1 MRQQAWRDLVGTALG
16 PGVHGV
22 DLGEAAARVVWS
34 ALVEPGDG
42 VAGALLAA
50 CGPERALRAVE
61 GAVGTGDAGLRGLL
75 WTALEDDVAGADDPD
90 ALGTALRAAV
100 GRWGPRL
107 RARRPAD
114 TVGAALAVG
123 ARLLVPGAPGW
134 PDRVDDLG
142 PHAPV
147 VLWAI
152 GTRADDPATLA
163 VVGSR
168 ANTVA
173 GAEAAAE
180 ITSAA
185 ADSGCAVVS
194 GGAYGIDAVA
204 HRVALAAGATTVA
217 VLAGGIDQ
225 LYPVGNTDLLRTVA
239 RQGRLLAESPPGT
252 RPSRWRFLA
261 RNRLIAAL
269 GDATVVVEAGARS
282 GALNTAHHAAQ
293 LGRPVFAVPG
303 AFSSSASVG
312 CHRLVAD
319 GRAQI
324 VVRPDDPVRAVVA
337 ETSVADVP
345 APGSCSPDGRE
356 HDDPRRP
363 GTARH
368 RARTDPLVGA
378 RTDPEVLRV
387 LDALGRRPLVE
398 PEIVVRSGMSQ
409 AEVADALAL
418 AELQGLVVH
427 IGGGWARA

>member
-1 MRQQAWRDLVGTALG
+1 MRQQPWRDLVGTALG

-50 CGPERALRAVE
+50 SGAERALRAVE

-75 WTALEDDVAGADDPD
+75 WTALEDDAAGADDPD

-114 TVGAALAVG
+114 TVRAALAVG

-152 GTRADDPATLA
+152 GARADDPATLA

-180 ITSAA
+180 VTSAA

-324 VVRPDDPVRAVVA
+324 VVRPDDPIRAFVA
-337 ETSVADVP
+337 ETSVVDVR

-356 HDDPRRP
+356 HDDPRRT

-387 LDALGRRPLVE
+387 LDALGRGPLVE

>member
-16 PGVHGV
+16 PGAHGV

-42 VAGALLAA
+42 VAGALIAA
-50 CGPERALRAVE
+50 CGAERALRAVE

-90 ALGTALRAAV
+90 VLGTALRAAV

-107 RARRPAD
+107 RVRRAAD

-123 ARLLVPGAPGW
+123 ARLLVPGAAGW

-152 GTRADDPATLA
+152 GARADDPATLA

-261 RNRLIAAL
+261 
-269 GDATVVVEAGARS
+269 
-282 GALNTAHHAAQ
+282 Q
-293 LGRPVFAVPG
+293 K
-303 AFSSSASVG
+303 
-312 CHRLVAD
+312 
-319 GRAQI
+319 
-324 VVRPDDPVRAVVA
+324 
-337 ETSVADVP
+337 
-345 APGSCSPDGRE
+345 RE
-356 HDDPRRP
+356 
-363 GTARH
+363 
-368 RARTDPLVGA
+368 
-378 RTDPEVLRV
+378 
-387 LDALGRRPLVE
+387 
-398 PEIVVRSGMSQ
+398 
-409 AEVADALAL
+409 
-418 AELQGLVVH
+418 
-427 IGGGWARA
+427 